1 MQKRLY
7 KKISGCRFHRY
18 IVGVIVVLFAVIDVS
33 GKAFCIQPPE
43 RRQPDR
49 SETAKKDKVFLE
61 AANEL
66 EFNELIA
73 PDFQILRGD
82 VRFRKDSMYMFCD
95 SAYFYEKSNSLDA
108 FGNVRMEQGDTL
120 FIFGDELYY
129 DGETQ
134 LARIRHNVR
143 MINRD
148 VVLTTDSF
156 NYDMEINIG
165 YYFNGGEVA
174 DSVNR
179 LNSFY
184 GQYSPDT
191 KDAIFNYDVKLFNP
205 QFTLYSDTLEYNTTT
220 KVADILG
227 PSIIVSDSNT
237 IYSSLGFYNTADDLA
252 QLYNR
257 SLIVSKSQKLTG
269 DTIFYDRNNGFG
281 EVFGHMVV
289 DDTLRMMQMHGNYGF
304 YNELREESFA
314 TDSALLIDYSQPDTL
329 YLHADTLESLRP
341 DNVKRILQAYHDVRI
356 YRSDMQAICDSMI
369 YDVEDSVLIMMDG
382 PIMWNLDYQIFGD
395 TIKVFMN
402 DSTIDWA
409 HIPAFAFATQQK
421 DTAFFDQLSGKDL
434 KAYFTNGDISRVDVS
449 GNVQTYFI
457 RKNRT

>member
-1 MQKRLY
+1 M
-7 KKISGCRFHRY
+7 
-18 IVGVIVVLFAVIDVS
+18 
-33 GKAFCIQPPE
+33 
-43 RRQPDR
+43 
-49 SETAKKDKVFLE
+49 
-61 AANEL
+61 
-66 EFNELIA
+66 
-73 PDFQILRGD
+73 
-82 VRFRKDSMYMFCD
+82 
-95 SAYFYEKSNSLDA
+95 
-108 FGNVRMEQGDTL
+108 
-120 FIFGDELYY
+120 
-129 DGETQ
+129 
-134 LARIRHNVR
+134 
-143 MINRD
+143 
-148 VVLTTDSF
+148 
-156 NYDMEINIG
+156 
-165 YYFNGGEVA
+165 
-174 DSVNR
+174 
-179 LNSFY
+179 
-184 GQYSPDT
+184 
-191 KDAIFNYDVKLFNP
+191 
-205 QFTLYSDTLEYNTTT
+205 
-220 KVADILG
+220 ADILG

-304 YNELREESFA
+304 YNEFREESFA

-421 DTAFFDQLSGKDL
+421 IRPFSI
-434 KAYFTNGDISRVDVS
+434 NSRER
-449 GNVQTYFI
+449 I
-457 RKNRT
+457 